1 MYTPYKVFAKIRSMS
16 RCLPPCLFQ
25 QALVSSQVHA
35 ARLRGSQKEVVI
47 KVLKPGVEDILTADL
62 SFLYVTARIL
72 EFLNPQLS
80 RTSLVCR
87 LYYAHFLL
95 LFCQLVVL
103 WRFLMH
109 NPYVLFISFVLE
121 FRLCCEA
128 INAGEICYILELLTL
143 SPSLSAH
150 THTHTYWVGFLSWV
164 CFPFAGGD
172 CRRYKGINAGRSGL
186 QEGGNEHRQFPELCG
201 GNGSCKT
208 GNSPLCLSAL
218 QHTAGTDYGTTIW
231 CPTHRLEL
239 HPLHCPQS

>member
-1 MYTPYKVFAKIRSMS
+1 MYTPYKVFAKIQSMS
-16 RCLPPCLFQ
+16 SCLPPCVFQ

-103 WRFLMH
+103 WCFLMH
-109 NPYVLFISFVLE
+109 NPYVLFI
-121 FRLCCEA
+121 
-128 INAGEICYILELLTL
+128 IC
-143 SPSLSAH
+143 
-150 THTHTYWVGFLSWV
+150 VGIQVML
-164 CFPFAGGD
+164 
-172 CRRYKGINAGRSGL
+172 
-186 QEGGNEHRQFPELCG
+186 
-201 GNGSCKT
+201 
-208 GNSPLCLSAL
+208 
-218 QHTAGTDYGTTIW
+218 
-231 CPTHRLEL
+231 
-239 HPLHCPQS
+239 

>member
-1 MYTPYKVFAKIRSMS
+1 MYTPYKVFAKIQSMS
-16 RCLPPCLFQ
+16 RCLPPCVFQ
-25 QALVSSQVHA
+25 KALVSSQVHA

-103 WRFLMH
+103 WHFLMH

-128 INAGEICYILELLTL
+128 INAGEVCYILELL
-143 SPSLSAH
+143 SLSLSVH
-150 THTHTYWVGFLSWV
+150 THTHTHISIG
-164 CFPFAGGD
+164 
-172 CRRYKGINAGRSGL
+172 
-186 QEGGNEHRQFPELCG
+186 
-201 GNGSCKT
+201 
-208 GNSPLCLSAL
+208 
-218 QHTAGTDYGTTIW
+218 
-231 CPTHRLEL
+231 
-239 HPLHCPQS
+239 